1 MDDEFKEAIKYIKS
15 GTADLVPEDE
25 LVEKLKTAKKEDRP
39 LRVKLGVDPSSP
51 DLTLGHAV
59 VLRKLRQLQ
68 DLGHQAVMVV
78 GDFTRRI
85 GDPSGKSETREIMGA
100 KEIEKNMKDYEKQ
113 VFRILD
119 PERTEFR
126 YNSEWL
132 GKLTFED
139 IIELTSKY
147 TVARMLER
155 DDFAQ
160 RYRENKPIS
169 VLEFL
174 YPLAQAYDSVAV
186 DADIELGGADQK
198 FNLIVGRHIQREFD
212 QEPQIVLTVPL
223 LTGTDGS
230 MAMSQTRGNYI
241 GINEEPETIYGK
253 LMSISDDTMAEYFE
267 LLTDVS
273 PGEIRDLHPKKK
285 KKKLAHDIV
294 SDIYSEVEASHAQ
307 EEFERV
313 FEQNKTPE
321 NLKEIKVP
329 ADQMDEDGTA
339 WILDLLE
346 LSGFIS
352 SRSEGRRLI
361 DQGGV
366 RLDDERVTEVDFD
379 PVIEGGR
386 ILQVGKKDFAR
397 LVPEENC

>member
-1 MDDEFKEAIKYIKS
+1 MVNNFEDEVKKIKS
-15 GTADLVPEDE
+15 GTADLIPEKE
-25 LVEKLKTAKKEDRP
+25 LADKLKLSEEEDRP

-68 DLGHQAVMVV
+68 DLGHKAVMVV

-85 GDPSGKSETREIMGA
+85 GDPSGRSETREIMDA
-100 KEIEKNMKDYEKQ
+100 KEIEDNMKDYEKQ

-119 PERTEFR
+119 PEKTEFR

-155 DDFAQ
+155 DDFSN
-160 RYRENKPIS
+160 RYENNKPIS
-169 VLEFL
+169 ILEFL

-186 DADIELGGADQK
+186 DADIELGGADQR

-223 LTGTDGS
+223 LTGTDGTD
-230 MAMSQTRGNYI
+230 AMSQTRGNYI
-241 GINEEPETIYGK
+241 GINEAPETIYGK
-253 LMSISDDTMAEYFE
+253 IMSITDETMPEYFE
-267 LLTDVS
+267 LLTDLS
-273 PGEIRDLHPKKK
+273 LDDLDDLHPKDQKK
-285 KKKLAHDIV
+285 ELAYEIV
-294 SDIYSEVEASHAQ
+294 SNIYSEVEANHAE
-307 EEFERV
+307 EEFETV
-313 FEQNKTPE
+313 FEQNGKPE
-321 NLKEIKVP
+321 DLKEVKVP
-329 ADQMDEDGTA
+329 ADRIKEDGTV

-346 LSGFIS
+346 VSGFVS
-352 SRSEGRRLI
+352 SRSEARRLI

-366 RLDDERVTEVDFD
+366 RLDDDRVTEVDFD
-379 PVIEGGR
+379 PPLEDER
-386 ILQVGKKDFAR
+386 ILQVGKKKFAR
-397 LVPEENC
+397 LVPESG

>member
-1 MDDEFKEAIKYIKS
+1 MEESLEEVVEKIKH
-15 GTADLVPEDE
+15 GTADLTPEED
-25 LVEKLKTAKKEDRP
+25 LLDKLKTSTEEGRP
-39 LRVKLGVDPSSP
+39 LRVKLGVDPSSS

-68 DLGHQAVMVV
+68 DLGHLAVMVV

-85 GDPSGKSETREIMGA
+85 GDPSGRSTTRKIMGA
-100 KEIEKNMKDYEKQ
+100 KEIEQNMKDYERQ

-155 DDFAQ
+155 DDFSK
-160 RYRENKPIS
+160 RYSQNKPIS
-169 VLEFL
+169 ILEFL

-186 DADIELGGADQK
+186 DADIELGGSDQR
-198 FNLIVGRHIQREFD
+198 FNLIVGRQIQREFD
-212 QEPQIVLTVPL
+212 QEPQLVMTVPL

-230 MAMSQTRGNYI
+230 RAMSQTRGNYI
-241 GINEEPETIYGK
+241 GVNEAPEKMFGK
-253 LMSISDDTMAEYFE
+253 LMSLSDETMPEYFE
-267 LLTDVS
+267 LLTDMS
-273 PGEIRDLHPKKK
+273 FEDLEDLHPKKK
-285 KKKLAHDIV
+285 KKKLAFQIV
-294 SDIYSEVEASHAQ
+294 KSIYSEVEAEHAQ

-313 FEQNKTPE
+313 FED
-321 NLKEIKVP
+321 NLKPKDIEEVHVP
-329 ADQMDEDGTA
+329 ADEIKDDGSI
-339 WILDLLE
+339 WILNLLE
-346 LSGFIS
+346 ISGFVS
-352 SRSEGRRLI
+352 SRSEARRLI

-366 RLDDERVTEVDFD
+366 RLGDEPVNTVDFD
-379 PVIEGGR
+379 PVLEGPVV
-386 ILQVGKKDFAR
+386 LQVGKKKFAR
-397 LVPEENC
+397 MVPETD

>member
-1 MDDEFKEAIKYIKS
+1 MDFEGQIERIKT
-15 GTADLVPEDE
+15 GTADLIPEEE
-25 LVEKLKTAKKEDRP
+25 LKDKLELAEEEDRP

-68 DLGHQAVMVV
+68 DLGHKAVMVV

-85 GDPSGKSETREIMGA
+85 GDPSGRSETREIMGA
-100 KEIEKNMKDYEKQ
+100 KEIEENMKDYERQ

-155 DDFAQ
+155 DDFSK
-160 RYRENKPIS
+160 RYENNQPIS
-169 VLEFL
+169 ILEFI

-186 DADIELGGADQK
+186 DADIELGGADQR

-212 QEPQIVLTVPL
+212 QDPQIVLTVPL
-223 LTGTDGS
+223 LTGTDGTD
-230 MAMSQTRGNYI
+230 AMSQTRGNYI

-253 LMSISDDTMAEYFE
+253 IMSITDDTMPEYVK
-267 LLTDVS
+267 LLTDLS
-273 PGEIRDLHPKKK
+273 MEDMEDLHPKDQ
-285 KKKLAHDIV
+285 KKKLAHEIV
-294 SDIYSEVEASHAQ
+294 GNIYSEVEASHAE
-307 EEFERV
+307 EEFENV
-313 FEQNKTPE
+313 FEQDGRPE
-321 NLKEIKVP
+321 DLKEVTVP
-329 ADQMDEDGTA
+329 AEKIKEDGTI

-346 LSGFIS
+346 LSGFVS
-352 SRSEGRRLI
+352 SRSEARRLI

-366 RLDDERVTEVDFD
+366 RLDDEKVTEVDFD
-379 PVIEGGR
+379 PLIEEDR
-386 ILQVGKKDFAR
+386 ILRVGKKKFAR
-397 LVPEENC
+397 MVPEGT

>member
-1 MDDEFKEAIKYIKS
+1 MEEGFREEIEKIKS
-15 GTADLVPEDE
+15 GTDDLVPEEE
-25 LVEKLKTAKKEDRP
+25 LGEKLKKAEEEGRP

-68 DLGHQAVMVV
+68 DLGHKAVMVV

-85 GDPSGKSETREIMGA
+85 GDPSGRTETREIMGA
-100 KEIEKNMKDYEKQ
+100 KEIEENMKDYERQ

-119 PERTEFR
+119 PEKTEFR

-132 GKLTFED
+132 GKLGFDD

-155 DDFAQ
+155 DDFAK
-160 RYRENKPIS
+160 RYESNKPIS
-169 VLEFL
+169 ILEFL

-186 DADIELGGADQK
+186 DADIEIGGSDQR
-198 FNLIVGRHIQREFD
+198 FNLFVGRHIQREFD
-212 QEPQIVLTVPL
+212 QDPQIVMTVPL

-230 MAMSQTRGNYI
+230 RAMSQTRGNYI

-253 LMSISDDTMAEYFE
+253 LMSITDETMEEYYE

-273 PGEIRDLHPKKK
+273 HEEVEDMHPKEKK
-285 KKKLAHDIV
+285 KRLAREIV
-294 SDIYSEVEASHAQ
+294 GNIYSDVEATHAE
-307 EEFERV
+307 EEFEHV
-313 FEQNKTPE
+313 FEQNEVPE
-321 NLKEIKVP
+321 DLEEIQVPEEEIK
-329 ADQMDEDGTA
+329 EDGTI
-339 WILDLLE
+339 WIIDLLE
-346 LSGFIS
+346 LSGFVS
-352 SRSEGRRLI
+352 SRSEARRLI

-366 RLDDERVTEVDFD
+366 TLNGEKVTTVDFD
-379 PVIEGGR
+379 PKVEEGKV
-386 ILQVGKKDFAR
+386 LQVGKKKFGR
-397 LVPEENC
+397 MVL

>member
-1 MDDEFKEAIKYIKS
+1 MDHDFEEAVGIIKS
-15 GTADLVPEDE
+15 GTADLIPEDE
-25 LVEKLKTAKKEDRP
+25 LVDKLKIAEKEERP

-100 KEIEKNMKDYEKQ
+100 KQIEENMKDYERQ

-155 DDFAQ
+155 DDFAK
-160 RYRENKPIS
+160 RYDANKPIS
-169 VLEFL
+169 ILEFL

-212 QEPQIVLTVPL
+212 QDPQIVLTVPL

-230 MAMSQTRGNYI
+230 RAMSQTRGNYI
-241 GINEEPETIYGK
+241 GINEAPETIYGK
-253 LMSISDDTMAEYFE
+253 LMSITDETMAEYFE
-267 LLTDVS
+267 LLTDME
-273 PGEIRDLHPKKK
+273 PGELGDLHPKDRKK
-285 KKKLAHDIV
+285 RLAFEIV
-294 SDIYSEVEASHAQ
+294 SSIYSEVEARHAE
-307 EEFERV
+307 EEFEQV
-313 FEQNKTPE
+313 FEQNETPE
-321 NLKEIKVP
+321 NVEEVTVPGDMIK
-329 ADQMDEDGTA
+329 DDGTV
-339 WILDLLE
+339 WIIDLLDA
-346 LSGFIS
+346 SGFVS
-352 SRSEGRRLI
+352 SRSEARRLI

-366 RLDDERVTEVDFD
+366 RLDDEKVEEVDFD
-379 PVIEGGR
+379 PPIEDGR
-386 ILQVGKKDFAR
+386 MLQVGKKDFAR
-397 LVPEENC
+397 MVPEE

>member
-1 MDDEFKEAIKYIKS
+1 MDFEGQIERIKT
-15 GTADLVPEDE
+15 GTADLIPEEE
-25 LVEKLKTAKKEDRP
+25 LKDKLELAEEEDRP

-68 DLGHQAVMVV
+68 DLGHKAVMVV

-85 GDPSGKSETREIMGA
+85 GDPSGRSETRKIMGA
-100 KEIEKNMKDYEKQ
+100 KEIEENMKDYERQ

-155 DDFAQ
+155 DDFSR
-160 RYRENKPIS
+160 RYENNQPIS
-169 VLEFL
+169 ILEFI

-186 DADIELGGADQK
+186 DADIELGGADQR

-212 QEPQIVLTVPL
+212 QDPQIVLTVPL
-223 LTGTDGS
+223 LTGTDGTD
-230 MAMSQTRGNYI
+230 AMSQTRGNYI

-253 LMSISDDTMAEYFE
+253 IMSITDDTMPEYVK
-267 LLTDVS
+267 LLTDLS
-273 PGEIRDLHPKKK
+273 MGDMTDLHPKDQ
-285 KKKLAHDIV
+285 KKKLAHEIV
-294 SDIYSEVEASHAQ
+294 SNIYSEVEASHA
-307 EEFERV
+307 EDEFENV
-313 FEQNKTPE
+313 FEQDGRPE
-321 NLKEIKVP
+321 DLKEITVP
-329 ADQMDEDGTA
+329 AEKIKEDGTI

-346 LSGFIS
+346 LSGFVS
-352 SRSEGRRLI
+352 SRSEARRLI

-366 RLDDERVTEVDFD
+366 RLDDEKVTEVDFD
-379 PVIEGGR
+379 PLIEEDR
-386 ILQVGKKDFAR
+386 ILRVGKKKFAR
-397 LVPEENC
+397 MVPEST

>member
-1 MDDEFKEAIKYIKS
+1 MVDDIKDQIEKIKT
-15 GTADLVPEDE
+15 GTADLIPESE
-25 LVEKLKTAKKEDRP
+25 LKDKLKMAEEEDRP
-39 LRVKLGVDPSSP
+39 LRIKLGVDPSSP

-59 VLRKLRQLQ
+59 VLKKLRELQ

-85 GDPSGKSETREIMGA
+85 GDPSGRSQTRQIMGA
-100 KEIEKNMKDYEKQ
+100 KEIEENMKDYERQ

-155 DDFAQ
+155 EDFSK
-160 RYRENKPIS
+160 RYENNQPIS
-169 VLEFL
+169 ILEFL

-186 DADIELGGADQK
+186 DADIEIGGADQR

-230 MAMSQTRGNYI
+230 DAMSQTRGNYI
-241 GINEEPETIYGK
+241 GINEPPEKIYGK
-253 LMSISDDTMAEYFE
+253 LMSITDETMPEYFK
-267 LLTDVS
+267 LLTDLS
-273 PGEIRDLHPKKK
+273 LEDMKDLHPKEQKK
-285 KKKLAHDIV
+285 ELAYEIV
-294 SDIYSEVEASHAQ
+294 SNIYSEVEASHAE
-307 EEFERV
+307 EEFEKV
-313 FEQNKTPE
+313 FEQNGTPDD
-321 NLKEIKVP
+321 LKEVSVP
-329 ADQMDEDGTA
+329 AESIKEDGTI

-346 LSGFIS
+346 LSGFVS
-352 SRSEGRRLI
+352 SRSEARRLI
-361 DQGGV
+361 NQGGV
-366 RLDDERVTEVDFD
+366 RLDDEKVTEVDFD
-379 PVIEGGR
+379 PAMEEDR
-386 ILQVGKKDFAR
+386 ILQVGKKKFAR
-397 LVPEENC
+397 LVPEGN

>member
-1 MDDEFKEAIKYIKS
+1 MVNDFEDEVKRIKS
-15 GTADLVPEDE
+15 GTADLIPEEE
-25 LVEKLKTAKKEDRP
+25 LADKLKLAEEEERP

-68 DLGHQAVMVV
+68 DLGHKAVMVV

-85 GDPSGKSETREIMGA
+85 GDPSGRSETREIMDA
-100 KEIEKNMKDYEKQ
+100 NEIEENMKDYEKQ

-119 PERTEFR
+119 PEKTEFR

-155 DDFAQ
+155 DDFST
-160 RYRENKPIS
+160 RYENNQPIS
-169 VLEFL
+169 ILEFL

-186 DADIELGGADQK
+186 DADIELGGSDQR

-212 QEPQIVLTVPL
+212 QDPQVVLTVPL
-223 LTGTDGS
+223 LTGTDGTD
-230 MAMSQTRGNYI
+230 AMSQTRGNYI
-241 GINEEPETIYGK
+241 GINEAPETIYGK
-253 LMSISDDTMAEYFE
+253 IMSITDETMPEYFE
-267 LLTDVS
+267 LLTDLS
-273 PGEIRDLHPKKK
+273 LDDLDDLHPKDQKK
-285 KKKLAHDIV
+285 ELAYEIV
-294 SDIYSEVEASHAQ
+294 CNIYSEVEANHA
-307 EEFERV
+307 EDEFETV
-313 FEQNKTPE
+313 FEQNGKPE
-321 NLKEIKVP
+321 ELKEVKVP
-329 ADQMDEDGTA
+329 ADRIKENGTV

-346 LSGFIS
+346 VSGFVS
-352 SRSEGRRLI
+352 SRSEARRLI

-379 PVIEGGR
+379 PPLEEER
-386 ILQVGKKDFAR
+386 ILQVGKKKFAR
-397 LVPEENC
+397 LVPESS

>member
-1 MDDEFKEAIKYIKS
+1 MADRFEEQIKEIKS
-15 GTADLVPEDE
+15 GTADLIPEKE
-25 LVEKLKTAKKEDRP
+25 LVEKLKLAEKEDRP

-85 GDPSGKSETREIMGA
+85 GDPSGRSQTREIMGA
-100 KEIEKNMKDYEKQ
+100 KEIEENMKDYERQ

-139 IIELTSKY
+139 IIELTAKY

-155 DDFAQ
+155 DDFAK
-160 RYRENKPIS
+160 RYANNQPIS
-169 VLEFL
+169 ILEFL

-186 DADIELGGADQK
+186 DADIEIGGADQR

-212 QEPQIVLTVPL
+212 QVPQIVLTVPL
-223 LTGTDGS
+223 LTGTDGTD
-230 MAMSQTRGNYI
+230 AMSQTRGNYI

-253 LMSISDDTMAEYFE
+253 LMSITDETMPEYFE
-267 LLTDVS
+267 LLTDLS
-273 PGEIRDLHPKKK
+273 LKDMRDLHPKEQKK
-285 KKKLAHDIV
+285 ELAYEIV
-294 SDIYSEVEASHAQ
+294 SNIYSEVEATHAE
-307 EEFERV
+307 EEFEKV
-313 FEQNKTPE
+313 FEQNGKPE
-321 NLKEIKVP
+321 DIKEVTVP
-329 ADQMDEDGTA
+329 AERIKEDGTV

-346 LSGFIS
+346 ISGFVS
-352 SRSEGRRLI
+352 SRSEARRLI

-366 RLDDERVTEVDFD
+366 KLDDEKVKEVDFD
-379 PVIEGGR
+379 PLLEEDR
-386 ILQVGKKDFAR
+386 ILQVGKKKFAR
-397 LVPEENC
+397 LVPEAN

>member
-1 MDDEFKEAIKYIKS
+1 MEESLEEVVKKIKH
-15 GTADLVPEDE
+15 GTADLTPEED
-25 LVEKLKTAKKEDRP
+25 LLDKLKTSTEEGRP
-39 LRVKLGVDPSSP
+39 LRVKLGVDPSSS

-68 DLGHQAVMVV
+68 DLGHLAVMVV

-85 GDPSGKSETREIMGA
+85 GDPSGRSTTRKIMGA
-100 KEIEKNMKDYEKQ
+100 KEIEQNMKDYERQ

-155 DDFAQ
+155 DDFSK
-160 RYRENKPIS
+160 RYSQNKPIS
-169 VLEFL
+169 ILEFL

-186 DADIELGGADQK
+186 DADIELGGSDQK
-198 FNLIVGRHIQREFD
+198 FNLIVGRQIQREFD
-212 QEPQIVLTVPL
+212 QEPQLVMTVPL

-230 MAMSQTRGNYI
+230 RAMSQTRGNYI
-241 GINEEPETIYGK
+241 GVNEAPEKMFGK
-253 LMSISDDTMAEYFE
+253 LMSLSDETMPEYFE
-267 LLTDVS
+267 LLTDMS
-273 PGEIRDLHPKKK
+273 FEDLEDLHPKKK
-285 KKKLAHDIV
+285 KKKLAFQIV
-294 SDIYSEVEASHAQ
+294 KSIYSEVEAEHAQ

-313 FEQNKTPE
+313 FED
-321 NLKEIKVP
+321 NLKPKDIEEVHVP
-329 ADQMDEDGTA
+329 ADEIKDDGSI
-339 WILDLLE
+339 WILNLLE
-346 LSGFIS
+346 ISGFVS
-352 SRSEGRRLI
+352 SRSEARRLI

-366 RLDDERVTEVDFD
+366 RLGDEQVNTVDFD
-379 PVIEGGR
+379 PVLEGPVV
-386 ILQVGKKDFAR
+386 LQVGKKKFAR
-397 LVPEENC
+397 MVPETD

>member
-1 MDDEFKEAIKYIKS
+1 MGDNFREVVDTIRS
-15 GTADLVPEDE
+15 GTSDLIPEEE
-25 LVEKLKTAKKEDRP
+25 LVEKLKGAEEEGRA

-85 GDPSGKSETREIMGA
+85 GDPSGRTQTREIMGT
-100 KEIEKNMKDYEKQ
+100 KEIEENMKDYERQ

-139 IIELTSKY
+139 IVELTSKY

-155 DDFAQ
+155 DDFAK
-160 RYRENKPIS
+160 RYEENKPIS
-169 VLEFL
+169 ILEFL

-186 DADIELGGADQK
+186 DADIELGGADQR

-230 MAMSQTRGNYI
+230 KAMSQTRGNYI

-253 LMSISDDTMAEYFE
+253 LMSISDDTMPEYFQ
-267 LLTDVS
+267 LLTDLS
-273 PGEIRDLHPKKK
+273 PGEMEEPHPKNK
-285 KKKLAHDIV
+285 KKKLAFEIV
-294 SDIYSEVEASHAQ
+294 KDIYSEVEATHAQ
-307 EEFERV
+307 EEFEKV
-313 FEQNKTPE
+313 FEQNQTPE
-321 NLKEIKVP
+321 NLEEVPVP
-329 ADQMDEDGTA
+329 AEVVKDDGTV
-339 WILDLLE
+339 WIIDLLE
-346 LSGFIS
+346 VSGFVS
-352 SRSEGRRLI
+352 SRSEARRLI

-366 RLDDERVTEVDFD
+366 RLDDERVTGVDFD
-379 PVIEGGR
+379 PELGDGR

-397 LVPEENC
+397 LVPEEN

>member
-1 MDDEFKEAIKYIKS
+1 MADDFTDQIEKIKA
-15 GTADLVPEDE
+15 GTADLIPEDE
-25 LVEKLKTAKKEDRP
+25 LEDKLRKAGEEDRP

-59 VLRKLRQLQ
+59 VFRKLRQLQ

-85 GDPSGKSETREIMGA
+85 GDPSGRSDTREIMGA
-100 KEIEKNMKDYEKQ
+100 KEIEENMKDYERQ
-113 VFRILD
+113 VFRILN

-155 DDFAQ
+155 DDFSR
-160 RYRENKPIS
+160 RYENNQPIS
-169 VLEFL
+169 ILEFL

-186 DADIELGGADQK
+186 DADIELGGADQR

-223 LTGTDGS
+223 LTGTDGTD
-230 MAMSQTRGNYI
+230 AMSQTRGNYI
-241 GINEEPETIYGK
+241 GINEAPETIYGK
-253 LMSISDDTMAEYFE
+253 LMSITDETMPEYFE
-267 LLTDVS
+267 LLTDLS
-273 PGEIRDLHPKKK
+273 LEDMEDLHPKDQKK
-285 KKKLAHDIV
+285 ELAYEIV
-294 SDIYSEVEASHAQ
+294 RNIYSEVEATHAE
-307 EEFERV
+307 EEFEKV
-313 FEQNKTPE
+313 FEQNGKPE
-321 NLKEIKVP
+321 DMKEVKVP
-329 ADQMDEDGTA
+329 SDQIKEDGTI

-346 LSGFIS
+346 VSGFVS
-352 SRSEGRRLI
+352 SRSEARRLI

-366 RLDDERVTEVDFD
+366 RLDDEKVTEVDFD
-379 PVIEGGR
+379 PHLEEDR
-386 ILQVGKKDFAR
+386 ILQVGKKNFAR
-397 LVPEENC
+397 LVPERD

>member
-1 MDDEFKEAIKYIKS
+1 MVEDFTDQIEKIKT
-15 GTADLVPEDE
+15 GTADLIPEDE
-25 LVEKLKTAKKEDRP
+25 LVDKLKKAEREDRP

-85 GDPSGKSETREIMGA
+85 GDPSGRSQTREIMGA
-100 KEIEKNMKDYEKQ
+100 REIEENMKDYERQ

-119 PERTEFR
+119 PEKTEFR

-155 DDFAQ
+155 DDFSK
-160 RYRENKPIS
+160 RYANNKPIS
-169 VLEFL
+169 ILEFL

-186 DADIELGGADQK
+186 DADIELGGADQR
-198 FNLIVGRHIQREFD
+198 FNLIVGRQIQREFD

-230 MAMSQTRGNYI
+230 EAMSQTRGNYI
-241 GINEEPETIYGK
+241 GINEAPETIYGK
-253 LMSISDDTMAEYFE
+253 LMSITDETMPEYFE
-267 LLTDVS
+267 LLTDLS
-273 PGEIRDLHPKKK
+273 LDNLADLHPKDQKK
-285 KKKLAHDIV
+285 ELAYEIV
-294 SDIYSEVEASHAQ
+294 KMIYSEVEASHAE
-307 EEFERV
+307 EEFEKV
-313 FEQNKTPE
+313 FEQDGKPDDI
-321 NLKEIKVP
+321 KEISVP
-329 ADQMDEDGTA
+329 EDRIKDDGTV

-346 LSGFIS
+346 ISGFVS
-352 SRSEGRRLI
+352 SRSEARRLI

-366 RLDDERVTEVDFD
+366 RLDDEKVTEVDFD
-379 PVIEGGR
+379 PLMEEDR
-386 ILQVGKKDFAR
+386 ILQVGKKKFAR
-397 LVPEENC
+397 LVPERT

>member
-1 MDDEFKEAIKYIKS
+1 MEENLDEVVNRIKQ
-15 GTADLVPEDE
+15 GTADLIPEEE
-25 LVEKLKTAKKEDRP
+25 LVEKLKTSRKEDRP

-68 DLGHQAVMVV
+68 DLGHLAVMVV

-85 GDPSGKSETREIMGA
+85 GDPSGRSTTREILGA
-100 KEIEKNMKDYEKQ
+100 KKIEQNMKDYERQ

-119 PERTEFR
+119 PEKTEFR

-155 DDFAQ
+155 DDFSK
-160 RYRENKPIS
+160 RYSQNKPIS
-169 VLEFL
+169 ILEFL

-186 DADIELGGADQK
+186 DADIELGGSDQR
-198 FNLIVGRHIQREFD
+198 FNLIVGRQIQREFD
-212 QEPQIVLTVPL
+212 QEPQLVMTVPL

-230 MAMSQTRGNYI
+230 KAMSQTRGNYI
-241 GINEEPETIYGK
+241 GVNEEPEKIYGK
-253 LMSISDDTMAEYFE
+253 LMSISDSSMSEYFE
-267 LLTDVS
+267 LLTDTRFS
-273 PGEIRDLHPKKK
+273 DLGDIHPKKK
-285 KKKLAHDIV
+285 KKKLAFQIV
-294 SDIYSEVEASHAQ
+294 KSIYSEVEAEHAQ

-313 FEQNKTPE
+313 FED
-321 NLKEIKVP
+321 NLKPKDIKEVSVPGDEIK
-329 ADQMDEDGTA
+329 ENGSI
-339 WILDLLE
+339 WILNLLE
-346 LSGFIS
+346 LSGFVS
-352 SRSEGRRLI
+352 SRSEARRLI

-366 RLDDERVTEVDFD
+366 KLEDEQVDTVDFD
-379 PVIEGGR
+379 PVLDEPVV
-386 ILQVGKKDFAR
+386 LQVGKKKFAR
-397 LVPEENC
+397 MVPEVE

>member
-1 MDDEFKEAIKYIKS
+1 MADRFEDQIEEIKS
-15 GTADLVPEDE
+15 GTADLIPEKE
-25 LVEKLKTAKKEDRP
+25 LVEKLKLAEKEDRP

-85 GDPSGKSETREIMGA
+85 GDPSGRSQTREIMGA
-100 KEIEKNMKDYEKQ
+100 KEIEENMKDYERQ

-155 DDFAQ
+155 DDFAK
-160 RYRENKPIS
+160 RYESNQPIS
-169 VLEFL
+169 ILEFL

-186 DADIELGGADQK
+186 DADIEIGGADQR

-212 QEPQIVLTVPL
+212 QAPQIVLTVPL
-223 LTGTDGS
+223 LTGTDGTD
-230 MAMSQTRGNYI
+230 AMSQTRGNYI
-241 GINEEPETIYGK
+241 GINEAPKTIYGK
-253 LMSISDDTMAEYFE
+253 LMSITDETMPEYFE
-267 LLTDVS
+267 LLTDLS
-273 PGEIRDLHPKKK
+273 LEDMKDLHPKEQKK
-285 KKKLAHDIV
+285 ELAYEIV
-294 SDIYSEVEASHAQ
+294 SNIYSEVEATHAE
-307 EEFERV
+307 EEFEKV
-313 FEQNKTPE
+313 FEQNGKPE
-321 NLKEIKVP
+321 DIKEITVP
-329 ADQMDEDGTA
+329 AEHIKEDGTV

-346 LSGFIS
+346 ISGFVS
-352 SRSEGRRLI
+352 SRSEARRLI

-366 RLDDERVTEVDFD
+366 KLDDEKVEEVDFD
-379 PVIEGGR
+379 PLLEEDR
-386 ILQVGKKDFAR
+386 ILQVGKKKFAR
-397 LVPEENC
+397 LVPERT

>member
-1 MDDEFKEAIKYIKS
+1 MVEGFTEEVEKIKS
-15 GTADLVPEDE
+15 GTADLIPEEE
-25 LVEKLKTAKKEDRP
+25 LVEKLKLSEEEDRP

-85 GDPSGKSETREIMGA
+85 GDPSGRSETREIMGA
-100 KEIEKNMKDYEKQ
+100 KEIEENMKDYERQ

-139 IIELTSKY
+139 IIELTAKY

-155 DDFAQ
+155 DDFSQ
-160 RYRENKPIS
+160 RYENNQPIS
-169 VLEFL
+169 ILEFL

-186 DADIELGGADQK
+186 DADIELGGADQR

-212 QEPQIVLTVPL
+212 QDPQIVLTVPL
-223 LTGTDGS
+223 LTGTDGTD
-230 MAMSQTRGNYI
+230 AMSQTRGNYI
-241 GINEEPETIYGK
+241 GINEAPETIYGK
-253 LMSISDDTMAEYFE
+253 LMSITDETMPEYFE
-267 LLTDVS
+267 LLTDLDM
-273 PGEIRDLHPKKK
+273 EELKDLHPKDQKK
-285 KKKLAHDIV
+285 ELAYEIV
-294 SDIYSEVEASHAQ
+294 RNIYSDVEATHAE
-307 EEFERV
+307 EEFEEV
-313 FEQNKTPE
+313 FEQNGTPE
-321 NLKEIKVP
+321 DMKEVTVP
-329 ADQMDEDGTA
+329 ADRIKDDGTI

-346 LSGFIS
+346 VSGFVS
-352 SRSEGRRLI
+352 SRSEARRLI

-366 RLDDERVTEVDFD
+366 RLDDEKVTEVDFD
-379 PVIEGGR
+379 PLLEDYSV
-386 ILQVGKKDFAR
+386 LQVGKKKFAR
-397 LVPEENC
+397 LVPEKS

>member
-1 MDDEFKEAIKYIKS
+1 MAEDLREDIEKIKS
-15 GTADLVPEDE
+15 GTADLIPEEE
-25 LVEKLKTAKKEDRP
+25 LEEKLKLAEEEGRP

-68 DLGHQAVMVV
+68 DLGHRAVMVV

-85 GDPSGKSETREIMGA
+85 GDPTGRSKTRKIMGA
-100 KEIEKNMKDYEKQ
+100 KEIEENMKDYEAQ

-119 PERTEFR
+119 PEKTEFR

-132 GKLTFED
+132 GKLGFED

-155 DDFAQ
+155 DDFAN
-160 RYRENKPIS
+160 RYEANKPIS
-169 VLEFL
+169 ILEFL

-186 DADIELGGADQK
+186 DADIELGGTDQR

-230 MAMSQTRGNYI
+230 RSMSQTRGNYI
-241 GINEEPETIYGK
+241 GINEDPETIYGK
-253 LMSISDDTMAEYFE
+253 LMSISDETMAEYFE
-267 LLTDVS
+267 LLTDISLEEVD
-273 PGEIRDLHPKKK
+273 GLHPKEK
-285 KKKLAHDIV
+285 KKKLAREIV
-294 SDIYSEVEASHAQ
+294 GNIYSDVEASHAE

-313 FEQNKTPE
+313 FEQDEVPE
-321 NLKEIKVP
+321 NLEELRIPAEEIKG
-329 ADQMDEDGTA
+329 DGTI
-339 WILDLLE
+339 WIIDLLE
-346 LSGFIS
+346 LSGFVS
-352 SRSEGRRLI
+352 SRSEARRLI

-366 RLDDERVTEVDFD
+366 TLNGEKVTKVDFD
-379 PVIEGGR
+379 PAVEEGKV
-386 ILQVGKKDFAR
+386 LQVGKKKFAKM
-397 LVPEENC
+397 VPEKE

>member
-1 MDDEFKEAIKYIKS
+1 MEESLEEVVEKIKH
-15 GTADLVPEDE
+15 GTADLTPEED
-25 LVEKLKTAKKEDRP
+25 LLDKLKTSTEEGRP
-39 LRVKLGVDPSSP
+39 LRVKLGVDPSSS

-68 DLGHQAVMVV
+68 DLGHLAVMVV

-85 GDPSGKSETREIMGA
+85 GDPSGRSTTRKIMGA
-100 KEIEKNMKDYEKQ
+100 KEIEQNMKDYERQ

-155 DDFAQ
+155 DDFSK
-160 RYRENKPIS
+160 RYSQNKPIS
-169 VLEFL
+169 ILEFL

-186 DADIELGGADQK
+186 DADIELGGSDQR
-198 FNLIVGRHIQREFD
+198 FNLIVGRQIQREFD
-212 QEPQIVLTVPL
+212 QEPQLVMTVPL

-230 MAMSQTRGNYI
+230 RAMSQTRGNYI
-241 GINEEPETIYGK
+241 GVNEVPEKMFGK
-253 LMSISDDTMAEYFE
+253 LMSLSDETMPEYFE
-267 LLTDVS
+267 LLTDMS
-273 PGEIRDLHPKKK
+273 FEDLEDLHPKKK
-285 KKKLAHDIV
+285 KKKLAFQIV
-294 SDIYSEVEASHAQ
+294 KSIYSEVEAEHAQ

-313 FEQNKTPE
+313 FED
-321 NLKEIKVP
+321 NLKPKDIEEVHVP
-329 ADQMDEDGTA
+329 ADEIKDDGSI
-339 WILDLLE
+339 WILNLLE
-346 LSGFIS
+346 ISGFVS
-352 SRSEGRRLI
+352 SRSEARRLI

-366 RLDDERVTEVDFD
+366 RLGDEPVNTVDFD
-379 PVIEGGR
+379 PVLEGPVV
-386 ILQVGKKDFAR
+386 LQVGKKKFAR
-397 LVPEENC
+397 MVPETD

>member
-1 MDDEFKEAIKYIKS
+1 MVDDFEDQIEQIKT
-15 GTADLVPEDE
+15 GTADLIPEEE
-25 LVEKLKTAKKEDRP
+25 LADKLKLAEKEDRP

-85 GDPSGKSETREIMGA
+85 GDPSGRSETREIMGA
-100 KEIEKNMKDYEKQ
+100 KEIEENMKDYERQ
-113 VFRILD
+113 VFRILN

-155 DDFAQ
+155 DDFAN
-160 RYRENKPIS
+160 RYQNNKPIS
-169 VLEFL
+169 ILEFL

-186 DADIELGGADQK
+186 DADIELGGADQR

-212 QEPQIVLTVPL
+212 QDPQIVLTVPL
-223 LTGTDGS
+223 LTGTDGTA
-230 MAMSQTRGNYI
+230 AMSQTRGNYI
-241 GINEEPETIYGK
+241 GINEAPETIYGK
-253 LMSISDDTMAEYFE
+253 LMSITDDTMPEYFE
-267 LLTDVS
+267 LLTDLS
-273 PGEIRDLHPKKK
+273 LADMQDLHPKDQKK
-285 KKKLAHDIV
+285 ELAFEIV
-294 SDIYSEVEASHAQ
+294 RSIYSEVEATHAE
-307 EEFERV
+307 EEFEAV
-313 FEQNKTPE
+313 FEENGTPE
-321 NLKEIKVP
+321 DMKEVKVP
-329 ADQMDEDGTA
+329 ADKIKDNGTV

-346 LSGFIS
+346 VSGFVS
-352 SRSEGRRLI
+352 SRSEARRLI

-366 RLDDERVTEVDFD
+366 RLDDEKVTEVDFD
-379 PVIEGGR
+379 PLLEEDR
-386 ILQVGKKDFAR
+386 ILQVGKKKFAR
-397 LVPEENC
+397 LVPEGT